1 MHGLTDNQKS
11 REHQIVFDVT
21 RAHLH
26 AKLMTTWDHL
36 PDDLIQAIMS
46 TRARLMLQDAMARIR
61 TQKEREEREK
71 KMAWA
76 EYDRVLMK
84 ACGRDLES

>member
-1 MHGLTDNQKS
+1 
-11 REHQIVFDVT
+11 
-21 RAHLH
+21 
-26 AKLMTTWDHL
+26 
-36 PDDLIQAIMS
+36 
-46 TRARLMLQDAMARIR
+46 MLQDAMARIR
-61 TQKEREEREK
+61 TQKEREKERE